1 MPQGKLKTKVSVPK
15 SAKKKGQRQSK
26 TKQVLRKGG
35 RVIAPKKQKLVEANQ
50 LKKIIQKA
58 VNSGIEKELILTAG
72 KNNCNLRVYK
82 TEESNQQKP
91 STSTS
96 QTRK

>member
-35 RVIAPKKQKLVEANQ
+35 KLIFYTFCQQSNY
-50 LKKIIQKA
+50 KKIK
-58 VNSGIEKELILTAG
+58 VILRSNFNYG
-72 KNNCNLRVYK
+72 YFRKLECVRV
-82 TEESNQQKP
+82 
-91 STSTS
+91 
-96 QTRK
+96 